1 MYGSS
6 LSIVIRNPL
15 ASRRAPMEAAAGPLP
30 REGASGKVCKAE
42 QQVLPVSVDPEM
54 LPVPPGP
61 GVPEMGDGRPGK
73 IEGVPAVVDHHLD
86 HGGSQELLRIFPD
99 DGRRPIAR
107 AT

>member
-15 ASRRAPMEAAAGPLP
+15 ASRRAPMEAAASPPLQ
-30 REGASGKVCKAE
+30 GAGGRGCKAAQE
-42 QQVLPVSVDPEM
+42 SLPVSVDPEM
-54 LPVPPGP
+54 LPVPAGP

-86 HGGSQELLRIFPD
+86 HGGPSEILRIFPA
-99 DGRRPIAR
+99 DGRRR
-107 AT
+107 H